1 MCYALKKGGGDASVA
16 FLSPYFASFRSVMTP
31 TQFLLRPDCEI
42 RESLIHGGV
51 SHSSYWT

>member
-1 MCYALKKGGGDASVA
+1 MCYALKKEGGDASVA

-31 TQFLLRPDCEI
+31 TQFLFRPDCEI
-42 RESLIHGGV
+42 GESLIHGGV